1 MSLGLIWAQAHG
13 GVIGIDNALP
23 WHLPED
29 SAHFRRTTLGTPV
42 IMGRATW
49 QSLPERFRP
58 LPGRENIV
66 VSRTLASLDGATVVG
81 SVEDA
86 LTLVAGRDAWV
97 IGGAQVYTHALPHAD
112 HAVVTEID
120 LAVPGDAF
128 APALGQGWE
137 LVAVE
142 PGPTAGQH
150 PGAGEDGIGIQW
162 HTSST
167 GLRYRFLTY
176 ARRTA

>member
-49 QSLPERFRP
+49 DSLPERFRP

-66 VSRTLASLDGATVVG
+66 VSRTVTALDGATVVG
-81 SVEDA
+81 SVEEA
-86 LTLVAGRDAWV
+86 LATVDGRDAWV
-97 IGGAQVYTHALPHAD
+97 IGGAQVYAHALPHAD
-112 HAVVTEID
+112 RAVVTEID
-120 LAVPGDAF
+120 LAVSGDAF
-128 APALGQGWE
+128 APPLGQDWE
-137 LVAVE
+137 LVAADPA
-142 PGPTAGQH
+142 PGPG
-150 PGAGEDGIGIQW
+150 GGEQW

-167 GLRYRFLTY
+167 TLRYRFCTY